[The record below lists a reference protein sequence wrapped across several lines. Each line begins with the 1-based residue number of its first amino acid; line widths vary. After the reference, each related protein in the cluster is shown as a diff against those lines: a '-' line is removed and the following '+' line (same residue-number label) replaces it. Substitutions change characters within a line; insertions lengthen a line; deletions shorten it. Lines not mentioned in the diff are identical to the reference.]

1 MRTHDKRSHRGQAM
15 VETVLGLLVFI
26 SILVWGI
33 HLAEIGYLMPK
44 VHEAAA
50 GALWDTTAKLMHRHP
65 NDYSPRSSAISSA
78 GGEATSRYSGFDG
91 RTSQGSGTDPKLVF
105 TEARNL
111 QVQCQQDDVGGIR
124 TDDRARLT
132 PYGGGEG
139 GMSCTATAEIRVLDR
154 FPKDFVNE
162 ANSGFF
168 KEKNYPSISGIPVCA
183 IGLPSGGACGSGKIA
198 MLLDDWGLSGGPN
211 ESADCPLQGCT
222 NTGFKELV
230 HAMYK
235 KMGGEGPAAGKAFA
249 MAVVQRGPGDD
260 LESRFRLSYMKGPDS
275 GMTGGD
281 SDPTNWMTNVRTG
294 SRHSKYADRQNKWLG
309 GLKP

>member
-1 MRTHDKRSHRGQAM
+1 MRSRRGQAM
-15 VETVLGLLVFI
+15 VETALGLLVFI

-50 GALWDTTAKLMHRHP
+50 GALWDTTAKQMHVHP
-65 NDYSPRSSAISSA
+65 NNYSKRTSAISSA
-78 GGEATSRYSGFDG
+78 GGDATSRYGNFDG
-91 RTSQGSGTDPKLVF
+91 RTSAGGGTPRLVF
-105 TEARNL
+105 TEADGL
-111 QVQCQQDDVGGIR
+111 QVQCQQDNVGGIN
-124 TDDRARLT
+124 TSQARLK
-132 PYGGGEG
+132 PYQAGEG
-139 GMSCTATAEIRVLDR
+139 GMSCSATAQIRVLDR
-154 FPKDFVNE
+154 FPKEFVNE

-168 KEKNYPSISGIPVCA
+168 KEKNYPNVSGIPVCA

-198 MLLDDWGLSGGPN
+198 ILLDDWGLSGAPN
-211 ESADCPLQGCT
+211 EKEDCALQGCT

-230 HAMYK
+230 HPMYRQL
-235 KMGGEGPAAGKAFA
+235 GGEGPAAGRAMA

-281 SDPTNWMTNVRTG
+281 SDPANWMTNVRTG
-294 SRHSKYADRQNKWLG
+294 SRHSAYADRQEKWLG
-309 GLKP
+309 GVPPP